1 MLLYNQPLKKVNP
14 NYMSG
19 LIKEERLNRI
29 LQVIQ
34 KDGHAMAG
42 DLARNFGVSEITIR
56 RDLSELDEKGFVRR
70 AHGGAIIST
79 SMALETPIIHRL
91 VQEKECKQA
100 IARTA
105 ASMIN
110 DGESV
115 FIGSGSTAAYVA
127 HYLTNHKHLTVV
139 TNALN
144 ISTDLATAEEITV
157 VVLGGM
163 MRHEELSLI
172 GHIAEQSLNEVTIDK
187 VIIGI
192 PAVDLVA
199 GLTNDYLPEVITDR
213 TILNRAREVILVA
226 DHTKCGKVASAFVAP
241 LNRVNLFITD
251 AYTPPEF
258 LEGVQA
264 QGVNVIVAENGRL
277 GTTGHP
283 QHLPEGNNL
292 L

>member
-1 MLLYNQPLKKVNP
+1 MP
-14 NYMSG
+14 G
-19 LIKEERLNRI
+19 LIKEERLNKI

-34 KDGHAMAG
+34 KDGYAMVG
-42 DLARNFGVSEITIR
+42 DLARIFGVSEITIR
-56 RDLSELDEKGFVRR
+56 RDLNELDEKGFINR

-79 SMALETPIIHRL
+79 STALEAPIIHRL
-91 VQEKECKQA
+91 LQEKECKEA

-105 ASMIN
+105 AAMIS
-110 DGESV
+110 DGESI

-127 HYLTNHKHLTVV
+127 RYLHNKHLTVV

-144 ISTDLATAEEITV
+144 VSTDLATAEGITV

-192 PAVDLVA
+192 PAIDLVA

-226 DHTKCGKVASAFVAP
+226 DHTKCGIVASAFVAP
-241 LNRVNLFITD
+241 LNRVTTFITD
-251 AYTPPEF
+251 NLTSPEF
-258 LEGVQA
+258 LEGVRA
-264 QGVNVIVAENGRL
+264 QGVKVIVANNGCV
-277 GTTGHP
+277 GTT
-283 QHLPEGNNL
+283 QQVQ
-292 L
+292 

>member
-1 MLLYNQPLKKVNP
+1 
-14 NYMSG
+14 MSG
-19 LIKEERLNRI
+19 LIKEERLQRI

-34 KDGHAMAG
+34 KDGHATAG

-56 RDLSELDEKGFVRR
+56 RDLNELDERGFVHR

-79 SMALETPIIHRL
+79 SAVIEPPIIHRL
-91 VQEKECKQA
+91 DQEKECKEA

-105 ASMIN
+105 AALVG
-110 DGESV
+110 DGESI

-127 HYLTNHKHLTVV
+127 CYLTNHKHLTVV

-144 ISTDLATAEEITV
+144 VSTDLATAEDITV

-172 GHIAEQSLNEVTIDK
+172 GHIAEQSLREVTFDK

-192 PAVDLVA
+192 PAIDLKA

-213 TILNRAREVILVA
+213 TILNQAREVILVA
-226 DHTKCGKVASAFVAP
+226 DHTKCGLVASAFVAP
-241 LNRVNLFITD
+241 LNRVNTFITD
-251 AYTPPEF
+251 TQTSPEF
-258 LEGVQA
+258 LEGVRA
-264 QGVNVIVAENGRL
+264 QGVRVIVANSDRV
-277 GTTGHP
+277 GTTYEV
-283 QHLPEGNNL
+283 QSLQYGNNG
-292 L
+292 